1 MNVFSLCEVTPA
13 MLRQDEETKEFQYLL
28 RLHNWMIRW
37 YMFKKTIQ
45 EKDVIFMIWVSG
57 IAWNLLRKAS
67 CFVNTA
73 KSADDNEEEDQEMA
87 KHLEFCL
94 HFFTF
99 SNEIRNIYLS
109 GQEIRSTEQARLLHQ
124 FA

>member
-13 MLRQDEETKEFQYLL
+13 MLRQDEDTKEFQYLL

-73 KSADDNEEEDQEMA
+73 KPADDNEEQDQEMA
-87 KHLEFCL
+87 KHLEFRL
-94 HFFTF
+94 HFFHPF
-99 SNEIRNIYLS
+99 QRDMKHLS